1 MITPYDWQQA
11 TVDKITESLAAS
23 RYAINAS
30 RTGAGKTVMALASAK
45 TLALRGLVTCVFVIC
60 PKVAKSQWL
69 WTAEQMGINGL
80 LVTNP
85 ERISRGLLIGGYGFS
100 KETDRWILPNGTLVI
115 WDEPHRS
122 ASGIMSKATEAM
134 AKIKLVPNSRL
145 LAMSA
150 TLADSPL
157 KMRGIGYWAGFH
169 NFAKSSFYRWCGQHG
184 CFLATMNG
192 RSMWAFTKNK
202 KSATYHM
209 EKIREAFGK
218 AYQALDT
225 KDIPNFPEETLEVVR
240 MDMQESDKKELEET
254 YAAMSERM
262 KQKGKSE
269 LAETLRMRERIEFC
283 KSPAISDLVVSH
295 ISDGKSVVVFCNFTS
310 ARERLAE
317 MIHEKLPKEAIGMI
331 YGAQSEE
338 ERQKDVDAFQ
348 ANETHIMLVMTAAGG
363 AALSLHDTKHERQ
376 RVSLITPSFN
386 AAEVRQALGRIR
398 RCNGTSVEQYFV
410 LAAGTVEDRVA
421 DRLAGKLACI
431 DSLNDN
437 DLMESVTTEE

>member
-1 MITPYDWQQA
+1 MEPYDWQQPI
-11 TVDKITESLAAS
+11 VDKITKSLDEN

-30 RTGAGKTVMALASAK
+30 RTGAGKTVMALASARD
-45 TLALRGLVTCVFVIC
+45 LALRGLIKCIFVIC

-69 WTAEQMGINGL
+69 WTAEQMGIKGV

-85 ERISRGLLIGGYGFS
+85 ERISRGLLIEGYGYS
-100 KETDRWILPNGTLVI
+100 KVTDRWILPDDTLVI

-122 ASGIMSKATEAM
+122 ASGVKSKATEAM
-134 AKIKLVPNSRL
+134 AKIKLVNGSKL

-169 NFAKSSFYRWCGQHG
+169 NFSKASFYNWCGRHG
-184 CFLATMNG
+184 CFLASIGGHSAWT
-192 RSMWAFTKNK
+192 FTKNK
-202 KSATYHM
+202 KHATYHM
-209 EKIREAFGK
+209 EAVRKDFGD
-218 AYQALDT
+218 AYYALDT

-240 MDMQESDKKELEET
+240 MDMDKSDKKELEET
-254 YAAMSERM
+254 YAAMSDRM
-262 KQKGKSE
+262 KKKGKSD
-269 LAETLRMRERIEFC
+269 LAELSRMRERIEFC

-295 ISDGKSVVVFCNFTS
+295 ISEGKSVVVFCNFTS
-310 ARERLAE
+310 ARERLAD
-317 MIHEKLPKEAIGMI
+317 MIHEKLPDEPIGMV

-338 ERQKDVDAFQ
+338 ERQADIDAFQ
-348 ANETHIMLVMTAAGG
+348 ANKTHIMLVMTAAGG

-410 LAAGTVEDRVA
+410 LAAGTVEDKVA
-421 DRLAGKLACI
+421 NRLESKLACI

-437 DLMESVTTEE
+437 DLLESVNE